1 MNIIDKNIYS
11 GNLLDKLTDHV
22 PNSVVTENM
31 NKKTS
36 KRKNY
41 NKRYDTVYFGKMSGR
56 SQRTR
61 FVPSTIIQQY

>member
-22 PNSVVTENM
+22 PNSVVIENM

-36 KRKNY
+36 K
-41 NKRYDTVYFGKMSGR
+41 
-56 SQRTR
+56 
-61 FVPSTIIQQY
+61 